1 MILVVAVVAAFNLED
16 WHWQLGTVGEWV
28 AGLATVTAVFVA
40 LWLPH
45 RERRLEQRRREWES
59 RAKDLDET
67 RRVAIMLRLRP
78 RNFFLGENFGQIAA
92 VATVLNAVEHHSGL
106 LTRPQVLDLADRI
119 ISSTA
124 TKDLDE
130 LIDELT
136 RRLTD
141 LEARPPT

>member
-78 RNFFLGENFGQIAA
+78 RNFFLGENFG
-92 VATVLNAVEHHSGL
+92 
-106 LTRPQVLDLADRI
+106 
-119 ISSTA
+119 
-124 TKDLDE
+124 
-130 LIDELT
+130 
-136 RRLTD
+136 
-141 LEARPPT
+141 